1 MKPGC
6 LVLETGEI
14 FKGFFFGGKAQAGEL
29 VFNTSHTGYEEMAT
43 DPSYYNQILIMTA
56 PMQGNYG
63 ASDSIWESK
72 GLWIKAFVCLEMQNS
87 QRDKEWL
94 EKLSAH
100 QVPVLSAVDTR
111 SLVLRLRRKGV
122 VWGALLPLSKDSF
135 KQALSLIKKEKS
147 KPKDWTQSVCV
158 SSPKEFKGKK
168 RKGLKLALMDFG
180 YKKNILREM
189 LKRSERLCV
198 FPSHSSFLDV
208 QEWNPDALVLS
219 NGPGDP
225 KNVIKGTQLVQKFLS
240 RKAVFG
246 ICMGHQVLA
255 QALGAKTYKLKFGH
269 RGSNHPIQDR
279 ILNRIYIS
287 AQNHGYAV
295 EESSLPQ
302 NVQVS
307 HVNLNDKTV
316 AGIYSEELG
325 CLGVQFHPEN
335 CPGPREALS
344 LFDFFINRIVK
355 VAQMKRKVLGKRKI
369 HSQKK
374 RVRHAD

>member
-6 LVLETGEI
+6 LVLETGEV
-14 FKGFFFGGKAQAGEL
+14 FKGFFSGEKAQAGEL

-43 DPSYYNQILIMTA
+43 DPSYYNQILIVTA

-63 ASDSIWESK
+63 ASKGIWESDHF
-72 GLWIKAFVCLEMQNS
+72 WIKGFVCLEMQNS
-87 QRDKEWL
+87 QRDNKWL
-94 EKLSAH
+94 AQLASQK
-100 QVPVLSAVDTR
+100 VPVLSSVDTR

-122 VWGALLPLSKDSF
+122 VWGALAPLSKDSF
-135 KQALSLIKKEKS
+135 KQALSLIKEEKS
-147 KPKDWTQSVCV
+147 KSGDWTQSVCV
-158 SSPKEFKGKK
+158 QSPKEFKGQKK
-168 RKGLKLALMDFG
+168 KGLRLALLDFG
-180 YKKNILREM
+180 YKKNILKEM
-189 LKRSERLCV
+189 LKRSEKVCV
-198 FPSHSSFLDV
+198 FPSHSSFSDV
-208 QEWNPDALVLS
+208 KSWSPDAIVLS

-225 KNVIKGTQLVQKFLS
+225 KEVVSGVRLVQQFLS
-240 RKAVFG
+240 WKAIFG

-269 RGSNHPIQDR
+269 RGSNHPIQDQ

-295 EESSLPQ
+295 KESSLPH

-307 HVNLNDKTV
+307 HINLNDKTV
-316 AGIYSEELG
+316 AGIYSEELK

-344 LFDFFINRIVK
+344 LFDFFINKMVK
-355 VAQMKRKVLGKRKI
+355 SSQVKRAFKKKI
-369 HSQKK
+369 NPEKK
-374 RVRHAD
+374 RMSRAD